1 MSIKLLIMS
10 LGAFM
15 EQLTIQAYING
26 QWSDIAQLSF
36 PESEQ
41 GNYRLTS
48 LDYEQTYALAELD
61 KDDLHAVSLNHPVSL
76 FSTI

>member
-1 MSIKLLIMS
+1 
-10 LGAFM
+10 M